1 MGSPAWVPVSSR
13 KEMRLLLAL
22 LGVLLGAPRAPSLSL
37 EASEEME
44 LGMASKEGKGGRGGQ
59 LEGLLAE

>member
-1 MGSPAWVPVSSR
+1 MGNPAWVPVSSR

-22 LGVLLGAPRAPSLSL
+22 LGVLLGAPGAPSLSL

-59 LEGLLAE
+59 LEGAAG